1 MKKRIISIASF
12 ALIAFATFSCG
23 NRLQN
28 SETTGQIGPDIV
40 IKCDTFKLHEKLL
53 FDNKDK
59 SSPYLCFDFE
69 MPYSRTGNKDFD
81 NHINKAIAVM
91 VCGNAD
97 IHTIEDAHKEVIKN
111 EYTSYCDFIHSIMD
125 FEEDIHTERNNHYL
139 ERIGLMET
147 GYKGFIN
154 YSIID
159 NFYEGGAHPC
169 HAERHFNIDPK
180 NGNIITLDDVFKGDY
195 LNGLIPH
202 IEDAVAEYFECKT
215 FKEALESTN
224 VFNEV
229 FVPDNY
235 LLQKDSIAFIF
246 DELEIA
252 RRHFGSIEVKVPY
265 NKIKGFLK

>member
-1 MKKRIISIASF
+1 MKKHFTFI

-28 SETTGQIGPDIV
+28 SETTGQSAPDIV

-53 FDNKDK
+53 LDNKDK
-59 SSPYLCFDFE
+59 SSPYLRFDFE

-125 FEEDIHTERNNHYL
+125 FEEDIHMERHNHYL

-169 HAERHFNIDPK
+169 HTESHFNIDPK
-180 NGNIITLDDVFKGDY
+180 NGNIITLDDIFKGDY
-195 LNGLIPH
+195 RKGLIPY
-202 IEDAVAEYFECKT
+202 IKDAVAKYFDYNT
-215 FKEALESTN
+215 FEEALESTN
-224 VFNEV
+224 VFDTI
-229 FVPDNY
+229 FVPNNF
-235 LLQKDSIAFIF
+235 LLKEDCVVFIF
-246 DELEIA
+246 NELEIA
-252 RRHFGSIEVKVPY
+252 RRTCGSVEAEISY
-265 NKIKGFLK
+265 NKIKKFLK